1 MNKEI
6 KILIQMCLKSKESYT
21 SEELAEFIHLKF
33 INGVY
38 PFLRKLQEQKLI
50 NKDNRGV
57 YSLDRRN
64 RKVQNIEFIVE
75 LFKEESELLF
85 TSHAKNILLKF
96 STKPILKTN
105 ELPYHNL
112 RIIKDIAK
120 KTRIIYSI
128 PEGNSI
134 VYFIRSWE
142 EPTKRLLE
150 FFNIKL
156 QFDEEEFRHTIIKSF
171 SAITLKKEH
180 LDEQQS
186 KELAEMNMKHYLEGK
201 DFLLDKLKEIPLR

>member
-96 STKPILKTN
+96 WFK
-105 ELPYHNL
+105 YF
-112 RIIKDIAK
+112 
-120 KTRIIYSI
+120 YS
-128 PEGNSI
+128 EN
-134 VYFIRSWE
+134 Y
-142 EPTKRLLE
+142 
-150 FFNIKL
+150 
-156 QFDEEEFRHTIIKSF
+156 
-171 SAITLKKEH
+171 
-180 LDEQQS
+180 
-186 KELAEMNMKHYLEGK
+186 
-201 DFLLDKLKEIPLR
+201 